1 MQNKIEIR
9 TSEGSFRFLWPDN
22 GTFVAGWC
30 EILDVDGDGDK
41 EFLMYAGTGSVRVVS
56 FARHEFQ
63 FRPGFDDLLS
73 FEYGVGPFDLDRD
86 GKLEFVEDEHFPS
99 NLDNNAKWI
108 QIPRVKRWSRA
119 GGFIDVSA
127 EYPRY
132 YKERIIPDLERR
144 LTVEHDPELRQT
156 ISRAVAFLKH
166 E

>member
-1 MQNKIEIR
+1 MTADKLMLPLAR
-9 TSEGSFRFLWPDN
+9 SF
-22 GTFVAGWC
+22 G
-30 EILDVDGDGDK
+30 
-41 EFLMYAGTGSVRVVS
+41 
-56 FARHEFQ
+56 
-63 FRPGFDDLLS
+63 FRMTATLIQSCKTRSILS